1 MLEYSW
7 MLIFV
12 TATGLL
18 PITEF
23 KDKNVCEEAVVGAQ
37 EVGTVGITGTFACVP
52 KPSYNY
58 LEAVSALIV
67 EQLKSTC
74 DSFKEGSTSAQIEAF
89 KEMDCDRFETE
100 TVPLDPMDE
109 IETLIEKSLKMS
121 E

>member
-23 KDKNVCEEAVVGAQ
+23 KYKDVCEEAVVGAK

-58 LEAVSALIV
+58 V
-67 EQLKSTC
+67 EDINSLVNETIKTAC
-74 DSFKEGSTSAQIEAF
+74 DSFKETSTFDIEAF
-89 KEMDCDRFETE
+89 KLLDCDRFDTE
-100 TVPLDPMDE
+100 TVPLDSEDE
-109 IETLIEKSLKMS
+109 IETLIEKRLKLS